1 MTPLQTLITEEKKA
15 HIFGFDWPNYEMIF
29 AQMIDEIR
37 EVKEDI
43 DNNALPHKVQE
54 EIGDVLH
61 VAISLCVYAGFD
73 VEETLAMVH
82 NKFSKRMSRVEE
94 LTKQRGLPNLKGQS
108 MEFMLELWREAKKM
122 ESKDENNKL

>member
-1 MTPLQTLITEEKKA
+1 MTPLQKLITEERKA
-15 HIFGFDWPNYEMIF
+15 RILGFDWPNYEMIF
-29 AQMIDEIR
+29 EQMIDEIR
-37 EVKEDI
+37 EVREDI
-43 DNNALPHKVQE
+43 DNNAPPHKLQE

-73 VEETLAMVH
+73 VEETFGLVN

-122 ESKDENNKL
+122 ENKNENNNI